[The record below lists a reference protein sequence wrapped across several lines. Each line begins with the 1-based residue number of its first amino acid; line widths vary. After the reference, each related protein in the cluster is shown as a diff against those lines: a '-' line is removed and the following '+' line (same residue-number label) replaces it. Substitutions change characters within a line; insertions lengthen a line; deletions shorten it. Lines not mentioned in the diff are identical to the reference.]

1 MWDLPGIRDQTPV
14 PCISRQILIHCTT
27 RKVWHLSYLTCW
39 FEKHNVVN
47 SPYLCRKCLEKI
59 RNKTSSKYTKF
70 ASILYSTQRMEW
82 NLPWAKLKNC
92 FFSLSDTFS
101 YVFGKA
107 ERRTWTDSLQLQIY
121 ASNIS
126 LANGIILWLFFQREK
141 KKKIFFFRPRGEVF
155 LVILLFQ
162 HVDNCPFYLCCLLC
176 IFWRCKKKKLNLL
189 FKVLFLKCNIY
200 SGQWSLLTS
209 WCLRIKWT
217 YISDYIV
224 LWCFYKKKH
233 SNTSFQN

>member
-101 YVFGKA
+101 CVFGKA

-141 KKKIFFFRPRGEVF
+141 KKKDF
-155 LVILLFQ
+155 LLQATGWGLFGYPFVSTCRQLSLLF
-162 HVDNCPFYLCCLLC
+162 
-176 IFWRCKKKKLNLL
+176 
-189 FKVLFLKCNIY
+189 VLFAMYFLKVQEEEIEFT
-200 SGQWSLLTS
+200 L
-209 WCLRIKWT
+209 
-217 YISDYIV
+217 
-224 LWCFYKKKH
+224 
-233 SNTSFQN
+233 